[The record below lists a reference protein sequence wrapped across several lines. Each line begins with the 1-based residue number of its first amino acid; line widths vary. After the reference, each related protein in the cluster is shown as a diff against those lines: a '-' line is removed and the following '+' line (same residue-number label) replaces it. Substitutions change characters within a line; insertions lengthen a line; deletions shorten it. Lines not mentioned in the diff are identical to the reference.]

1 MIRGTALIL
10 LCAATALPAQ
20 QVPRPSP
27 PLTINMTNGLP
38 PVSLAKYKG
47 KVTILYFLN
56 PG

>member
-1 MIRGTALIL
+1 MIL